1 MSRSN
6 YSLHKRSASIR
17 AAAGGVPCSPPPDN
31 LNDSRESL
39 TGLTMDALPTVVF
52 DTKSYDRES
61 LQGSTP
67 HGEIDWRFLEMRLSP
82 ETALLA
88 RGARAACVFVND
100 QANRAALEI
109 FSSLGVKHI
118 ALRCAGFNSVDL
130 VAAKELGLSVTR
142 VPAYSPNAVAEHAVA
157 LLLALNRKIP
167 RASNRVRDA
176 NFSLNGLVGFD
187 LHGKTAGIFGTGKI
201 GRVAA
206 QILRGFGMKVLA
218 YDPFPLPEWARENG
232 VEYCDAKT
240 LARESSVISL
250 HAPLTPE
257 THHIIRADTL
267 ELMKPGTILIN
278 VSRGALIDTH
288 ALIDALKCGRLGGV
302 GLDVYEEEEG
312 VFFEDLSGQI
322 LQDDELARLL
332 TFPNVLITAHQAFL
346 THEALREIG
355 RVTVANLIAF
365 AAGRPFL
372 PETSLEPQ
380 S

>member
-1 MSRSN
+1 MTK
-6 YSLHKRSASIR
+6 LQ
-17 AAAGGVPCSPPPDN
+17 
-31 LNDSRESL
+31 
-39 TGLTMDALPTVVF
+39 TVVF
-52 DTKSYDRES
+52 DTKPYDRES
-61 LQGSTP
+61 LQRAVSN
-67 HGEIDWRFLEMRLSP
+67 GEIEWRFVDWRLSA
-82 ETALLA
+82 ETA
-88 RGARAACVFVND
+88 AAAQEAQAICIFVND
-100 QANRAALEI
+100 SADRKCLEALA
-109 FSSLGVKHI
+109 SQGVKHV
-118 ALRCAGFNSVDL
+118 ALRCAGFNGVDL

-142 VPAYSPNAVAEHAVA
+142 VPAYSPYAVAEHAVA

-176 NFSLNGLVGFD
+176 NFSLSGLVGFD

-218 YDPFPLPEWARENG
+218 YDPYPLPEWAKEYG

-240 LARESSVISL
+240 LAREASVISL

-257 THHIIRADTL
+257 THHIIRRDTL

-278 VSRGALIDTH
+278 VSRGALIDTR
-288 ALIDALKCGRLGGV
+288 ALIEALKCGRLGGV

-346 THEALREIG
+346 TQEALAEIA
-355 RVTVANLIAF
+355 RVTVANLVAF
-365 AAGRPFL
+365 ATGQPFL
-372 PETSLEPQ
+372 PGTTLNAQIESQ
-380 S
+380 